1 MDDMRSAQLQ
11 QKLALLES
19 VSDNTKIMIRFAEKR
34 NLKGL
39 NRLSR
44 ERGAILEK
52 LVALNASLTMQ
63 KTDRQE
69 PVQLLQQIK
78 ETEREI
84 VADNEKL
91 MDAAY
96 AARKAV
102 CDDMRRL
109 QQQRTVWTMYDLQG
123 IKMAGRRI
131 NYYK

>member
-1 MDDMRSAQLQ
+1 MDNLWPEQLQ
-11 QKLALLES
+11 QKLALLEV
-19 VSDNTKIMIRFAEKR
+19 VSAATKTMIRFAEKQS
-34 NLKGL
+34 LKGL

-52 LVALNASLTMQ
+52 LVALNASLAMQ

-96 AARKAV
+96 AARKVV

-109 QQQRTVWTMYDLQG
+109 QQQRKVWTMYDLQG